1 LTNQPTE
8 DVTIR
13 QARHGDGAG
22 MWQVVHDCGVLDLNS
37 AYLYMLQANH
47 FATTCAVATRGE
59 RIVGLLT
66 GHCPPTRPGAVFV
79 WQVGIRPEAQGMG
92 LGRSLVAAFLRL
104 PGAEG
109 AVRLETTVTPSN
121 APSRALFNRIASDLG
136 AACQITPFFTAE
148 EFPQSGHEAEEL
160 FTIAPLDA
168 EAIKHL

>member
-1 LTNQPTE
+1 MTHHPGD

-37 AYLYMLQANH
+37 AYLYMLQAHH
-47 FATTCAVATRGE
+47 FADTCAVATRGD
-59 RIVGLLT
+59 RIVGLVT
-66 GHCPPTRPGAVFV
+66 GHCPPTRPGAVFL
-79 WQVGIRPEAQGMG
+79 WQVGILPEVQGMG
-92 LGRSLVAAFLRL
+92 LGRQLVAAFLRL

-121 APSRALFNRIASDLG
+121 APSRALFSRIASDLG
-136 AACQITPFFTAE
+136 AECQISPFFGEA
-148 EFPQSGHEAEEL
+148 EFPQAGHEAEEL